1 MTKLII
7 TYTRFLWWKAGD
19 WTYSIIGIYEKK
31 SNGNG
36 FIMLNWYIWYIL
48 NWSHFIV
55 NNHKNPVHVIEVS
68 VLVSEPDNRALCDLN
83 IQ

>member
-1 MTKLII
+1 MLHL
-7 TYTRFLWWKAGD
+7 YT
-19 WTYSIIGIYEKK
+19 
-31 SNGNG
+31 
-36 FIMLNWYIWYIL
+36 L

-55 NNHKNPVHVIEVS
+55 NNPKNPVHVIEVS